1 MVAKTLFAKL
11 PDHYSRLSVINQ
23 VVIRLN
29 CMVHSLQLVD
39 LVLFLSRYISAHYT
53 MDLSMHTVETRA
65 LTEAKANFIANFIG
79 LYSQIH
85 MTDQQAVCLPSLA
98 SPSLYSFSLV
108 SWSVCGFAHAQALTW
123 ARLHSTIG
131 QSTSLSLLSAVC
143 QDGRIQ
149 VLIAQLAPTPLILCI

>member
-1 MVAKTLFAKL
+1 MMH
-11 PDHYSRLSVINQ
+11 P
-23 VVIRLN
+23 
-29 CMVHSLQLVD
+29 LQLVD

-65 LTEAKANFIANFIG
+65 LTEAKANFIANFIS

-108 SWSVCGFAHAQALTW
+108 SWSQ
-123 ARLHSTIG
+123 
-131 QSTSLSLLSAVC
+131 
-143 QDGRIQ
+143 
-149 VLIAQLAPTPLILCI
+149 TPLFVILRMRKHSHELDCTALLDNLHLEVFYQQFVRMEEYKY